1 MYLTFEQA
9 FSLIKPKIYKN
20 THYYQLFIRDLIDK
34 NELIEVNPDL
44 FFCNENGEYIKADN
58 VLAKRLV
65 TAQSVNEYVRKKR
78 THYEKYGR
86 NEKPG
91 TSIKIVFSDNKT
103 MRFDSFDQAMNYFGI
118 SRNIIRKSI
127 AKNKTVE
134 IPVRPDR
141 LIELGID
148 TDPTE
153 SAGIT
158 TYEDISEFVRFYKIE

>member
-1 MYLTFEQA
+1 
-9 FSLIKPKIYKN
+9 
-20 THYYQLFIRDLIDK
+20 
-34 NELIEVNPDL
+34 
-44 FFCNENGEYIKADN
+44 
-58 VLAKRLV
+58 
-65 TAQSVNEYVRKKR
+65 
-78 THYEKYGR
+78 
-86 NEKPG
+86 
-91 TSIKIVFSDNKT
+91 

-148 TDPTE
+148 ADPTE

>member
-1 MYLTFEQA
+1 M
-9 FSLIKPKIYKN
+9 
-20 THYYQLFIRDLIDK
+20 
-34 NELIEVNPDL
+34 IEVDPDL
-44 FFCNENGEYIKADN
+44 YFRTDQGEYIKADGA
-58 VLAKRLV
+58 LAKRLV
-65 TAQSVNEYVRKKR
+65 TAQSVEEYAHKKR

-91 TSIKIVFSDNKT
+91 TPIKIVFSDNKT

-127 AKNKTVE
+127 EKNKAVE

-158 TYEDISEFVRFYKIE
+158 SYDDISEFVRFYKT